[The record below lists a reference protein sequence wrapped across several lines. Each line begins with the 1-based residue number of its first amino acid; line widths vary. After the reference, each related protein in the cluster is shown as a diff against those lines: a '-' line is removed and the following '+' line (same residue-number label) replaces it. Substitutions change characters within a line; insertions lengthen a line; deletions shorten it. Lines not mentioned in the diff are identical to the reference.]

1 MPSLST
7 LIAELVLLIADDLPL
22 DSLCSLRA
30 TNRRFCDLLTSS
42 YISGLYAARDGWQ
55 IWDGYR
61 YPPLHEAC
69 RRGNLPLTL
78 LLIRHGASVSQCAE
92 LSYYQMT
99 EDVGGLGPD
108 IGPTPL
114 HACLKF
120 SDPDAALEVSQA
132 LLQAGAEV
140 NKPKPGKGETPLHT
154 ATGRRKGMLLPLV
167 KLLMEWGADV
177 KARDS
182 IGSTPLHNCAMS
194 HYDHLEDGLATAK
207 LLLEAGAEIDAK
219 LVAKWYWHGETPL
232 LLAANGP
239 PFSMEH
245 WNTLPHR
252 LDVDQIPRG
261 RSDMVKLLL
270 EWGADVQAKDSKGNT
285 ALHICAT
292 TPYGKLHSLAI
303 AEVLLDAGAEVDVRS
318 NCGTTPLQTCSA
330 NTDHLKRRLAKARA
344 AGQKLYSPPETA
356 ADGKVR
362 KVDCSELGRRANLAL
377 VKLLVERGA
386 DVETKYPEGLPE
398 VDEKDWVDPCFAP
411 SPL

>member
-1 MPSLST
+1 
-7 LIAELVLLIADDLPL
+7 
-22 DSLCSLRA
+22 
-30 TNRRFCDLLTSS
+30 
-42 YISGLYAARDGWQ
+42 
-55 IWDGYR
+55 
-61 YPPLHEAC
+61 
-69 RRGNLPLTL
+69 
-78 LLIRHGASVSQCAE
+78 
-92 LSYYQMT
+92 MT
-99 EDVGGLGPD
+99 EDLAEPGPGT
-108 IGPTPL
+108 GPTPL
-114 HACLKF
+114 HACLEF
-120 SDPDAALEVSQA
+120 SDPDAVLEISRA

-140 NKPKPGKGETPLHT
+140 NKIRPSSGDTPLHT
-154 ATGRRKGMLLPLV
+154 ATGRTKGMLPLV

-194 HYDHLEDGLATAK
+194 HYDHLEDGLAIAK
-207 LLLEAGAEIDAK
+207 LLLETGAEIDAK
-219 LVAKWYWHGETPL
+219 LVVKWYFKGETPL

-245 WNTLPHR
+245 CNTLPHR

-270 EWGADVQAKDSKGNT
+270 EWGADVQAKDSNGNT

-318 NCGTTPLQTCSA
+318 NSGMTPLQTCAA

-344 AGQKLYSPPETA
+344 AGQKLHSPPETG

-362 KVDCSELGRRANLAL
+362 KVGCSSELGRRANLAL
-377 VKLLVERGA
+377 AKLLVERGA

-411 SPL
+411 YLL